1 MKLCECG
8 WECFKIMMNIVVL
21 AGGSSTEREVSLSS
35 GTMVTNALRRAG
47 HRAVLVDSFLG
58 VDVPGDVMDVFNVEG
73 EMEAVRVEENAPD
86 IAKVKAARGDSGF
99 GTVGKNVIKVCR
111 AADIVYMGLHGEDG
125 ENGRMQAFF
134 DVLGIRYTGTGYLG
148 SALAMHKGISKRMV
162 ADSILKTAKSKVFYK
177 GKGTEG
183 IEEIG
188 FPCIVKPCCG
198 GSSIGIAKAENK
210 EELARALADAFRYE
224 DEIMVEQFITG
235 REFSVGILGDM
246 ALPPIEIIPRGGFYD
261 YAHKYQAGW
270 TEEVCPADIDK
281 ATEKTMQEMAREACR
296 LLKLEVYA
304 RGEFILTE
312 NGGIY
317 FLEMNTLPGM
327 TPTSLLP
334 QEAAVAGLSY
344 EQLCERIIELSLEKY
359 R

>member
-1 MKLCECG
+1 MD
-8 WECFKIMMNIVVL
+8 IVVL
-21 AGGSSTEREVSLSS
+21 AGGLSTEREVSLSS

-58 VDVPGDVMDVFNVEG
+58 LEVSGDIRDVFQAEG
-73 EMEAVRVEENAPD
+73 ELHAVHVDEKAPD
-86 IAKVKAARGDSGF
+86 LEQVKAARGESGF
-99 GTVGKNVIKVCR
+99 GTIGKNVIEICR

-134 DVLGIRYTGTGYLG
+134 DVLGIKYTGTGYLG
-148 SALAMHKGISKRMV
+148 SALAMHKGISKRMIE
-162 ADSILKTAKSKVFYK
+162 DSSLLKAAKSVVLHR
-177 GKGTEG
+177 GEA
-183 IEEIG
+183 IDDAEAVG

-198 GSSIGIAKAENK
+198 GSSIGIEKASDQDG
-210 EELARALADAFRYE
+210 LQRALEEAFCYE
-224 DEIMVEQFITG
+224 DEVMVEQFITG
-235 REFSVGILGDM
+235 REFSVGILGDR

-270 TEEVCPADIDK
+270 TEEVCPAAID
-281 ATEKTMQEMAREACR
+281 AETEKRMQEMAREACR

-312 NGGIY
+312 SGDIY

-334 QEAAVAGLSY
+334 QEAAAAGISY
-344 EQLCERIIELSLEKY
+344 EQLCERIIELSLKKY

>member
-1 MKLCECG
+1 
-8 WECFKIMMNIVVL
+8 MMNIVVL
-21 AGGSSTEREVSLSS
+21 AGGMSSEREVSLSS

-58 VDVPGDVMDVFNVEG
+58 LDIPGEVMDVFNVEG
-73 EMEAVRVEENAPD
+73 EMEAVRVEEQAPD
-86 IAKVKAARGDSGF
+86 LEKVKAARVDSGF
-99 GTVGKNVIKVCR
+99 GTVGENVIEVCR

-134 DVLGIRYTGTGYLG
+134 DVLGIKYTGAGYLG
-148 SALAMHKGISKRMV
+148 SALAMHKGISKQMV
-162 ADSILKTAKSKVFYK
+162 AGILKTAQSKVFRK
-177 GKGTEG
+177 GGDMDG

-198 GSSIGIAKAENK
+198 GSSIGIAKAGDQR
-210 EELARALADAFRYE
+210 ELERALADAFRCE

-235 REFSVGILGDM
+235 REFSVGVLGGV

-270 TEEVCPADIDK
+270 AEEVCPAAIDGK
-281 ATEKTMQEMAREACR
+281 TEQAMQDMAREACR
-296 LLKLEVYA
+296 LLRLEVYA

-312 NGGIY
+312 DGELY

-334 QEAAVAGLSY
+334 QEAAAAGLSY

>member
-1 MKLCECG
+1 LEH
-8 WECFKIMMNIVVL
+8 FKIMMNIVVL
-21 AGGSSTEREVSLSS
+21 AGGISTEREVSLSS

-58 VDVPGDVMDVFNVEG
+58 LDVPGDVMDVFSVEG
-73 EMEAVRVEENAPD
+73 EMEAVRVEEQAPD
-86 IAKVKAARGDSGF
+86 IEKVKAARGDSGF
-99 GTVGKNVIKVCR
+99 GTIGKNVIEVCR

-125 ENGRMQAFF
+125 ENGRIQAFF
-134 DVLGIRYTGTGYLG
+134 DVLGIKYTGTGYLG
-148 SALAMHKGISKRMV
+148 SALAMHKGISKQM
-162 ADSILKTAKSKVFYK
+162 AAGSILKLAESRVFSK
-177 GKGTEG
+177 GRGTEG

-198 GSSIGIAKAENK
+198 GSSIGIAKATNE
-210 EELARALADAFRYE
+210 EELKQALADAFRYE
-224 DEIMVEQFITG
+224 DEVMVEQFIAG
-235 REFSVGILGDM
+235 REFSVGVLGDM
-246 ALPPIEIIPRGGFYD
+246 VLPPIEIIPRGGFYD

-281 ATEKTMQEMAREACR
+281 KTETAMQEMAREACR

-312 NGGIY
+312 SGELY

-334 QEAAVAGLSY
+334 QEAAVLGLSY